1 VNHTI
6 NTASDNDEIKNS
18 ENCVRRHKGDKDE
31 IYKKRYRKTM
41 EQHH

>member
-1 VNHTI
+1 MNHTI

-18 ENCVRRHKGDKDE
+18 ENCVHKGDKDE